1 MRVLLISEVMWPY
14 GGGGEL
20 ATYLWLRI
28 LSPVLKITVATAKI
42 DKRSIDELKG
52 LGIDTVQMSSIDTSS
67 RTKLWISLERA
78 KGYIKNLL
86 QGYDLVWIPRLCYPV
101 IPISRQLAKPV
112 IVHLHDYVSVD
123 PSGAVVSPRYG
134 YSMLRLLG
142 LRNYVRRMFVSPL
155 WRKVIAYLDQA
166 TVTVFV
172 SNRQRDIICSKRPT
186 LCRSHSVLPN
196 PLPRITTGALTTETL
211 DRVLGIISNHEYIL
225 FGGGLS
231 KLKGFDIVKKLARI
245 FAKHGIL
252 TVVSK
257 ARRLYFDKEARIVYI
272 PHLSRPEFI
281 ELLKSA
287 KALLHP
293 SIQEEPLPYAVIEAL
308 LVGVPPVVTYVGG
321 IPEILGRRY
330 PMYVTDTSW
339 STLNAIASK
348 LIKNYDDISEY
359 IKNRAE
365 ILKNT
370 WRDDKLRDSFITM
383 IKRIIGRDG
392 DSNHL

>member
-101 IPISRQLAKPV
+101 ITISRQLAKPV

-142 LRNYVRRMFVSPL
+142 LRNYVRRMLVSPL

-166 TVTVFV
+166 TMTVFV
-172 SNRQRDIICSKRPT
+172 SNRQKDIICSKRPT
-186 LCRSHSVLPN
+186 LCRSYSVLPN

-257 ARRLYFDKEARIVYI
+257 ARRLYFDKEARIVYV
-272 PHLSRPEFI
+272 PRLSYSEYI
-281 ELLKSA
+281 KLLGSA
-287 KALLHP
+287 KAFLYP
-293 SIQEEPLPYAVIEAL
+293 SIYEEPLPYAVIEAL

-339 STLNAIASK
+339 NTLNAIANK
-348 LIKNYDDISEY
+348 LIKNYDDISEH

-365 ILKNT
+365 ILRNT
-370 WRDDKLRDSFITM
+370 WRDNKLRDSFITM